1 MKKLLKSL
9 FVLSLL
15 ATLVACAPAE
25 TKVTGKINVYSRDI
39 TSGTREAFEGFIGY
53 KDQMTA
59 NAIEA
64 SGNGDLAAKVG
75 ADTNGIGYVSL
86 TTDFVA
92 NNVYPL
98 DYKGI
103 EATEANALNGT
114 YELQRPFNLVT
125 RAAGTF
131 DSADKEQLVA
141 AFADFIMN
149 SVEGRE
155 VVRAAGGVVIVDEGT
170 PWATLSAKYPVLL
183 KDNSA
188 ITLLTG
194 GSNSAEKTVK
204 VALEAFVPLAGN
216 VKFQMNQTGSGDG
229 YKRVLGSE
237 KDGAN
242 KADIGF
248 ASRAFKDEEVVSA
261 GMVTGTYCIDAIV
274 AIVNKDNKTITDI
287 DTTAL
292 FNIYTGVTK
301 NWEEL
306 AK

>member
-25 TKVTGKINVYSRDI
+25 TKVTGKINVYTRDA

-53 KDQMTA
+53 KDKMTA
-59 NAIEA
+59 DAIET

-92 NNVYPL
+92 NNVVGL
-98 DYKGI
+98 AYKGV

-114 YELQRPFNLVT
+114 YELQRPFSLVT

-131 DSADKEQLVA
+131 ESTDKEQLIA
-141 AFADFIMN
+141 AFVDFIVN

-155 VVRAAGGVVIVDEGT
+155 VVGAAGGVVNVESGT
-170 PWATLSAKYPVLL
+170 AWATLAAKYPVLT

-188 ITLLTG
+188 ITLMTA
-194 GSNSAEKTVK
+194 GSTSVDKSLKA
-204 VALEAFVPLAGN
+204 ALEAFVPLAGN

-229 YKRVLGSE
+229 WKRVLGSE

-248 ASRAFKDEEVVSA
+248 ASRTFKAEEPVTEAMVS
-261 GMVTGTYCIDAIV
+261 GVYCIDAIV
-274 AIVNKDNKTITDI
+274 AIVNKDNKTLTGI
-287 DTTAL
+287 DKETL
-292 FNIYTGVTK
+292 YNVYTGAVK
-301 NWEEL
+301 NWEDL